1 MALIEIVDLPNL
13 KNGDF
18 PWFSICKRLPEGKAY
33 INQA

>member
-13 KNGDF
+13 KMVIFHDF
-18 PWFSICKRLPEGKAY
+18 RLPEGKAY